1 MYPNKDLN
9 IHSSAKVA
17 SIKIIFYSVKL
28 LKYKDS
34 FDKCLFYS
42 YVVVLTVVITL
53 SENLI
58 LD

>member
-9 IHSSAKVA
+9 VPSSAKVA
-17 SIKIIFYSVKL
+17 SIKIIFYPVKL

-34 FDKCLFYS
+34 FDKCLYYS
-42 YVVVLTVVITL
+42 YEVVLTVVITL
-53 SENLI
+53 SESQI

>member
-34 FDKCLFYS
+34 FNKCLSYS

-53 SENLI
+53 SDI